1 MYAADPSTAAL
12 RILPGRRHPRRT
24 TRLHLPYGTARP
36 DTAARPAG
44 RIALPA
50 TAAVLVRLPGPR
62 AS

>member
-1 MYAADPSTAAL
+1 MYAADPSTAAAL
-12 RILPGRRHPRRT
+12 RILPGRRHRRT
-24 TRLHLPYGTARP
+24 SRLHLPYGTARP

>member
-12 RILPGRRHPRRT
+12 RILPGRHRRRT
-24 TRLHLPYGTARP
+24 TRLHLPYGT
-36 DTAARPAG
+36 ARPAG

>member
-12 RILPGRRHPRRT
+12 RIQPGRRQHQHRRRT
-24 TRLHLPYGTARP
+24 SRLHLPYGT
-36 DTAARPAG
+36 ARPAG